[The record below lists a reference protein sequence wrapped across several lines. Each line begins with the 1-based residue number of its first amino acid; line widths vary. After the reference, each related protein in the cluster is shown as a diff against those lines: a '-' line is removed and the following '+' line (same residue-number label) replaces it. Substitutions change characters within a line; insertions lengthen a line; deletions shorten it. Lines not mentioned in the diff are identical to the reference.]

1 MKRLGLWLSV
11 CVLATFVTSC
21 GSGNAEPRT
30 LLVPEN
36 FSTIQAAVDAA
47 KPGDLVLISP
57 GIYKESV
64 KVDQEQIVIRGL
76 DRNEVVVDG
85 GDELINGFEISAN
98 SVAIENLTVKSFRQN
113 GIVFSGALREM
124 KGEYGVYG
132 SESNTLDGYRVSYV
146 TSYNNG
152 LYGIYA
158 FASKNGLIEH
168 SYASGHP
175 DSGLY
180 VGQCRPCNVVIRA
193 SVAENNAI
201 GYYGTNASTNVWVVE
216 SIFRGNRLGITP
228 NSQDAEMLSP
238 QKGATI
244 AANVVEDN
252 DNPNA
257 PPIPKG
263 FFGGGIV
270 VGGGLTNLITKNLVQ
285 GHSWAGIAVMSI
297 SDVLPAENRIIE
309 NESRGN
315 ETDLLFIGRPQDV
328 LQNCFQ
334 GNKFSVS
341 TPRLIEQSLP
351 CNAGPQLTESVQ
363 YAIPPA
369 PSGPDYRTL
378 PAPAAQ
384 QTMPNAK
391 TAPVRIPMGE
401 PVYPSLDE
409 LKVPSAK

>member
-216 SIFRGNRLGITP
+216 SVFRGNRLGITP

-244 AANVVEDN
+244 GANLVEDN

-315 ETDLLFIGRPQDV
+315 ETDLLFIGGPQDV